1 MRTVR
6 LKHFV
11 TKRVHRSNIKGRA
24 VGGGGD
30 KTFQKFSHLWGGV
43 PTILL
48 KREDNGG
55 VATFLLLYI
64 SIAFT
69 VCGEKS
75 KVSFITF

>member
-1 MRTVR
+1 M
-6 LKHFV
+6 KHFV

-24 VGGGGD
+24 VGGGGIRPS
-30 KTFQKFSHLWGGV
+30 KNLVIWGGRGGGV